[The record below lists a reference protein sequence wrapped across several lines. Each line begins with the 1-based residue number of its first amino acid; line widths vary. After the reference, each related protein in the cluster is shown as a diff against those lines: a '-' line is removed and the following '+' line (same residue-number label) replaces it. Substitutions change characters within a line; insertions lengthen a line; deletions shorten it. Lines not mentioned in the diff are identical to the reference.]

1 LCSIENNYFSL
12 KFAFMEFIWE
22 FFLGVATAIFG
33 LIAPGMLNMTALK
46 ISINVD
52 RLSGIKFSSG
62 AILIIFFQALIG
74 VMFAKWLSRH
84 EEVILLLKQ
93 LGIAV
98 FYILAIYF
106 FFLAYKNSKPGANL
120 DAPKGNYFLRGV
132 GMSALN
138 MLSIPFYLAMAL
150 VYSNKQWI
158 NTEAIDALIF
168 CFGAGVGSLA
178 IFWMYLKFSN
188 FIKNRVSFIAQ
199 NINVILGV
207 IFVIIASSTLYNLYF
222 S

>member
-1 LCSIENNYFSL
+1 MDFV
-12 KFAFMEFIWE
+12 WE

-52 RLSGIKFSSG
+52 RISGIKFSTG
-62 AILIIFFQALIG
+62 AVLIIFFQALIG

-106 FFLAYKNSKPGANL
+106 FYLAYKNSKPGTNL
-120 DAPKGNYFLRGV
+120 DAPKGNYFWRGL

-138 MLSIPFYLAMAL
+138 MLSIPFYLAMGL
-150 VYSNKQWI
+150 VYSNKGWVQ
-158 NTEAIDALIF
+158 TDALDALIF
-168 CFGAGVGSLA
+168 CLGAGVGSLG
-178 IFWMYLKFSN
+178 IFWLYLKFSN

-207 IFVIIASSTLYNLYF
+207 IFVIIASSTLYNLYL